1 MCGLNCFIP
10 KLMHAFQEQFF
21 NVGKTEQLSLCIL
34 LSSKWMG
41 KMHVVTLSGIIIIII
56 IIVSIGNSA
65 HVDVCFSTLV
75 STIWWISLDI
85 YIYMHSI
92 FGYIYKHS
100 ICFSNNYEKRLVLN
114 LSCSFTT
121 LKDTINS
128 WVLLVE
134 KNQTTTH
141 NKASPKSSNQHSQSI
156 TLEQGHTRVGDL
168 LGSGL

>member
-21 NVGKTEQLSLCIL
+21 NVGKTEQLSSCIL

-41 KMHVVTLSGIIIIII
+41 KMHVVTLSGIII

-85 YIYMHSI
+85 YICTVYLVI
-92 FGYIYKHS
+92 YIKHS

-114 LSCSFTT
+114 ISCSFTT

-134 KNQTTTH
+134 KNQTATH
-141 NKASPKSSNQHSQSI
+141 NKASPKSSNQHCQSI